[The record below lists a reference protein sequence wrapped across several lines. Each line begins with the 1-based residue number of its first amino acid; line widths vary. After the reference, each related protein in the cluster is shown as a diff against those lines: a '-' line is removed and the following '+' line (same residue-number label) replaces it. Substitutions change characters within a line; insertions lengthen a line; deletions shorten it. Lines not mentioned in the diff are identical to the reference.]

1 MIYTLCAHIQLDKV
15 REMEQRF
22 RALLVET
29 QRGEYTRSAF
39 IESYQPMLVEFQI
52 RSLREALAEIAEQ
65 LSD

>member
-1 MIYTLCAHIQLDKV
+1 MLYTLCAHIQLDKL

-22 RALLVET
+22 RAMLVEV

-39 IESYQPMLVEFQI
+39 VESYQPMLVELEI
-52 RSLREALAEIAEQ
+52 RILREALSEVAQQ